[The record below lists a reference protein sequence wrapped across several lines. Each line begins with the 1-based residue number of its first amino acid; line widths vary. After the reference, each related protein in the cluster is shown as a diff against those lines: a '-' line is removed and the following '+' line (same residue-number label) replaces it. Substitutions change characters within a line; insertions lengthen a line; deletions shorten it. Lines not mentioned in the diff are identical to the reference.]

1 MKRRIILFL
10 LNLIGGKKN
19 QETEEETYSRRLG
32 CGCLFAIAFVPFLP
46 ILLFIII
53 IVWVSSSLMS
63 CMAPV
68 VLSDVFGVQ
77 ITEKDERCSAES
89 IRSRR
94 SATGE
99 CRSISKRRSC
109 ISMYLSDYTKPLL
122 SIPAHRFLFYPGTI
136 EESEY
141 CDLLQLEECEF
152 KVIRTASKA
161 RCLFRCGNERYKFLI
176 QTPEYKMEMFGT
188 EGGR

>member
-19 QETEEETYSRRLG
+19 QETEEETHSRRLG

-77 ITEKDERCSAES
+77 ITEKDEKMLCGEYQEQKERYGGVQEYFEKKKLHQHVFERLYETPFFQFRHPASFS
-89 IRSRR
+89 IREPLRSQSTVISCNWR
-94 SATGE
+94 SASL
-99 CRSISKRRSC
+99 R
-109 ISMYLSDYTKPLL
+109 
-122 SIPAHRFLFYPGTI
+122 
-136 EESEY
+136 
-141 CDLLQLEECEF
+141 
-152 KVIRTASKA
+152 
-161 RCLFRCGNERYKFLI
+161 
-176 QTPEYKMEMFGT
+176 
-188 EGGR
+188 